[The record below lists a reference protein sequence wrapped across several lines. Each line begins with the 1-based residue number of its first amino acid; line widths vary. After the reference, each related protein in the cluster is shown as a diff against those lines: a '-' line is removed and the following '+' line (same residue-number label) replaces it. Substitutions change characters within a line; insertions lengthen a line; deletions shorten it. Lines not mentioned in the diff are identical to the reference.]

1 MSGGGPT
8 AAPSADRPSVR
19 GNSVGNWLGYLLIP
33 AAIWLGGQIV
43 VAPIAQRAP
52 PELAL
57 RVAPAS
63 AAVLARAAE
72 IELLSGRA
80 ENARDLA
87 ADSLTRAPFN
97 LRALRTLGLVTAAD
111 GDVLAADDILTLA
124 GNWSLRDTPSHGWL
138 VDRRLRVG
146 DYASSFAHADT
157 LARRGV
163 SEAEVFNL
171 LITAPLEDPRAVAPL
186 RNLLATAPPWTRA
199 FFSAMQRRPGTESLA
214 ATLIAGLEQ
223 TPGRFGDSELAEVY
237 DLWVRQGRF
246 DAISVLRN
254 AIARPPMSPLVVGGN
269 FDAQAEIEPFGMTP
283 LTAAGLSVEVVEDE
297 QRVNNP
303 ALRVSYDGFGSGAA
317 VEQLL
322 LLPPG
327 SYRLS
332 SQYRIESGGQDAR
345 LSWQILCVERSQ
357 HLADLRILA
366 SGVQTSGWGSLRSD
380 FSVPGSAC
388 TAQWLRL
395 ATRPGDRRAPVTVWL
410 DNVTIEPG
418 NGS

>member
-19 GNSVGNWLGYLLIP
+19 GFSVGNWLGYLLIP
-33 AAIWLGGQIV
+33 AAIWLGWQIV

-163 SEAEVFNL
+163 SQAEVFEL
-171 LITAPLEDPRAVAPL
+171 LAAAATQDPRAMMPL
-186 RNLLATAPPWTRA
+186 RNLLATAPPWDRDFFRA
-199 FFSAMQRRPGTESLA
+199 LQRQSGTESLT
-214 ATLIAGLEQ
+214 ATLVAGLEK
-223 TPGRFGDSELAEVY
+223 TTGRLSDAELAEIY
-237 DLWVRQGRF
+237 TLWVRQNRF
-246 DAISVLRN
+246 DAIGVLRT
-254 AIARPPMSPLVVGGN
+254 AIARPPVTGSVVGGDFSSN
-269 FDAQAEIEPFGMTP
+269 TEIAPFAMT
-283 LTAAGLSVEVVEDE
+283 LLSAAGLSAEVLEDE
-297 QRVNNP
+297 IRTSNP
-303 ALRVSYDGFGSGAA
+303 ALRVTYDGFGSGAA

-322 LLPPG
+322 LLSPG
-327 SYRLS
+327 AYRLTS
-332 SQYRIESGGQDAR
+332 RYRIESGGPDSR
-345 LSWQILCVERSQ
+345 LSWQIRCVDRSQ
-357 HLADLRILA
+357 PLADQRIVIA
-366 SGVQTSGWGSLRSD
+366 SGQTSGWNALQSEFIVPNSD
-380 FSVPGSAC
+380 C

-395 ATRPGDRRAPVTVWL
+395 VTRPGDRRTAVAVWL
-410 DNVTIEPG
+410 DDVLIDRSR
-418 NGS
+418 GS